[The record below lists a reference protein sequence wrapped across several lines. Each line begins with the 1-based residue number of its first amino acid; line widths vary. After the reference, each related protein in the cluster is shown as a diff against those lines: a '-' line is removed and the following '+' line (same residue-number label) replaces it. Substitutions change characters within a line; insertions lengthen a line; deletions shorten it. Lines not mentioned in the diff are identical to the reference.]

1 MEERKSSHV
10 GLAVSKEPPPPLWAG
25 EQVSE
30 VTVTCLAITH
40 TVGCVRM
47 ACDRN
52 LVSQEEEGR
61 RDCGVRKREEGW
73 NRPEEQGQGWRPF
86 HSHRH

>member
-1 MEERKSSHV
+1 MEERKSSV
-10 GLAVSKEPPPPLWAG
+10 LVWRSVRSLPPPLWAG

-47 ACDRN
+47 ACDRK
-52 LVSQEEEGR
+52 
-61 RDCGVRKREEGW
+61 KREG
-73 NRPEEQGQGWRPF
+73 GDCVG
-86 HSHRH
+86 